1 MRALAP
7 RVLPM
12 ATAVLVLVL
21 VALALPP
28 ARAVSSSTAAST
40 LQFYGGEVHA
50 IAQIGSTIY
59 VGGSFTSVG
68 YGSGTIARAYLAAMD
83 ATSGLLV
90 EAFDARPDN
99 AVDSLLKSADGTR
112 LYAGGVF
119 NRIGGCTPC
128 DRLAMLDP
136 ATGAA
141 NPTFH
146 PQPNAGVLKLALYGR
161 TLYLGGKFTVVA
173 GTTRLRLAAV
183 DAITGGLGTRL
194 TLAAN
199 AAVRDLALNS
209 TGSTLYLAG
218 SFTTLSGITR
228 YNFASVDAASRALT
242 AWNPNIHA
250 SGWGVALSPDNATAY
265 LTTADGNESICNA
278 AHESVIAM
286 PATGSGTPPV
296 RWHNGGDP
304 ACAFTSGDINA
315 VEATASAVYIGGH
328 LANLCT
334 VTNTSYTARCPGALT
349 VREHVAALNP
359 ATGVPLSWNPGAGGT
374 KGVLVIQAIP
384 AGLGIGGDFPQT
396 NGAPHSRFALFPGT
410 A

>member
-1 MRALAP
+1 MRALAT
-7 RVLPM
+7 RVVPI
-12 ATAVLVLVL
+12 AVAVLLL
-21 VALALPP
+21 LGLALAP
-28 ARAVSSSTAAST
+28 ARAVPSSTAAST

-68 YGSGTIARAYLAAMD
+68 YGAGTIARAYLAALD
-83 ATSGLLV
+83 ATTGLLV
-90 EAFDARPDN
+90 EAFDPRPDN
-99 AVDSLLKSADGTR
+99 AVDALLKSADGTR

-141 NPTFH
+141 NPNFH
-146 PQPNAGVLKLALYGR
+146 PQPNAGVLKLALFGR

-173 GTTRLRLAAV
+173 GVTRLRLAAV

-199 AAVRDLALNS
+199 AAVRDLAVNPAG
-209 TGSTLYLAG
+209 TTLYLAG
-218 SFTTLSGITR
+218 SFTRISGTTR

-250 SGWGVALSPDNATAY
+250 SGWGVALSPNGATAFM
-265 LTTADGNESICNA
+265 TTADGNESICGA
-278 AHESVIAM
+278 GHESVIAM
-286 PATGSGTPPV
+286 SATGSGTPPV

-304 ACAFTSGDINA
+304 GCPFTSGDINA

-328 LANLCT
+328 LRNLCT
-334 VTNTSYTARCPGALT
+334 VMNASYTARCPGALT
-349 VREHVAALNP
+349 VRRHVAALNP

-374 KGVLVIQAIP
+374 RGVLVIQAIG
-384 AGLGIGGDFPQT
+384 AGLGIGGDFGRV
-396 NGAPHSRFALFPGT
+396 NGVAHSRFALFRGT